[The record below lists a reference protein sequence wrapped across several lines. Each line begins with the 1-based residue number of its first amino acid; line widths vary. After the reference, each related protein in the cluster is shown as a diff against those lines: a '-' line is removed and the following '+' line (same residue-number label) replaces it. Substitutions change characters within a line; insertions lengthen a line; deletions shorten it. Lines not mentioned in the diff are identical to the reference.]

1 MPNSDFLQRANQL
14 ESLFT
19 HLEKTVQDLDEV
31 VIDGHQQFEEL
42 KQRVERLERK
52 VATVKKKTVKKKT
65 TALAHESKSGLK
77 GGTRLVI
84 LATLL
89 YWVFLFV
96 WTQSRALISDFRY
109 LEIFRETPIELF
121 LDYAYRSTFEL
132 VGASPR
138 FGYAVSYAIVLI
150 CAVVVPLF
158 FLGLAWLIRW
168 TIRGFK
174 SSGF

>member
-1 MPNSDFLQRANQL
+1 HYYSEFEAAIRSHPLGKAVLEFQKAYIDIFNATGGAARFANSVNSFRRAL
-14 ESLFT
+14 IT
-19 HLEKTVQDLDEV
+19 HEPVTL
-31 VIDGHQQFEEL
+31 
-42 KQRVERLERK
+42 
-52 VATVKKKTVKKKT
+52 KKKT

-121 LDYAYRSTFEL
+121 LDYAYRSTFEWL
-132 VGASPR
+132 GPR
-138 FGYAVSYAIVLI
+138 FGYAVSYEFVLI